1 MKTTKRIL
9 AILLTVVVI
18 ATMFIGCKKEDSEA
32 VNGTTEPITE
42 ETITEIPE
50 EITEDVSVDTAVT
63 DDEGN
68 KTITGTDTD
77 GNTVEIKTDKD
88 GNVTKTVTDKD
99 TGKKTESTTKV
110 VTKPAETTTKKDNG
124 GSKQPTKP
132 ETTTKKQNQTTT
144 STPVKN
150 TTTEHSHNWKA
161 TYKTEDVYETKRVK
175 VKDAY
180 DEPVYRN
187 NGKEVE
193 AYYCGGCYM
202 ELIQASVDYGMVYMD
217 FHFAHNGMEPNPN
230 VPLCPKNT
238 GKTNWEMNVAWAG
251 DEVGKPN
258 RVKIQTGTIHHDAVY
273 EDKKV
278 KTGTKQVLTG
288 YKCSCGATK
297 GA

>member
-1 MKTTKRIL
+1 MKKIL

-32 VNGTTEPITE
+32 VNGTTEPITQ
-42 ETITEIPE
+42 ETVTEIPE
-50 EITEDVSVDTAVT
+50 ELTEDVSVSTAIT

-68 KTITGTDTD
+68 KTITGTDAN

-88 GNVTKTVTDKD
+88 GNVTKTVTDKE

-110 VTKPAETTTKKDNG
+110 VTKPAETTTEKNNG
-124 GSKQPTKP
+124 GSKQPTKS

-144 STPVKN
+144 KPA
-150 TTTEHSHNWKA
+150 TTTTTHTHNWKA

-180 DEPVYRN
+180 DEPVYKYDT
-187 NGKEVE
+187 GF
-193 AYYCGGCYM
+193 YCGGCYM
-202 ELIQASVDYGMVYMD
+202 ELLQASIDYGMDYMD
-217 FHFAHNGMEPNPN
+217 FHFAHNGKEPNPN

-238 GKTNWEMNVAWAG
+238 GRPKYEMNIALSG
-251 DEVGKPN
+251 DLVGKPN
-258 RVKIQTGTIHHDAVY
+258 DVKLRTGTKHHDAVY

-288 YKCSCGATK
+288 YKCTSCGATK
-297 GA
+297 SA

>member
-1 MKTTKRIL
+1 MKKIL

-32 VNGTTEPITE
+32 VNGTTEPIAQ

-50 EITEDVSVDTAVT
+50 ELTEDVSVSTAVT

-68 KTITGTDTD
+68 QTITGTDAD

-88 GNVTKTVTDKD
+88 GNVVKTVTDKD

-110 VTKPAETTTKKDNG
+110 VTKPAETTTKKNNG
-124 GSKQPTKP
+124 GSSQTTKS
-132 ETTTKKQNQTTT
+132 ETTTKKQTQTTT
-144 STPVKN
+144 TTPVKN
-150 TTTEHSHNWKA
+150 TTTHTHDWKA

-180 DEPVYRN
+180 DEPVYKDIECVYCGMC
-187 NGKEVE
+187 GKEIQE
-193 AYYCGGCYM
+193 AAIKM
-202 ELIQASVDYGMVYMD
+202 GMATTTY
-217 FHFAHNGMEPNPN
+217 FSTHAGLKKNTNG
-230 VPLCPKNT
+230 VPLCTFQGGPCDGITALNADGMAQFGYNVPS
-238 GKTNWEMNVAWAG
+238 GKV
-251 DEVGKPN
+251 
-258 RVKIQTGTIHHDAVY
+258 IQTDTKHHDAVY

-288 YKCSCGATK
+288 YKCTSCNATK